1 MPGAHGAER
10 PKCILLWTRNLPAI
24 LVGMQTGAATMKK
37 SVEALKALKT
47 DLLYDPA
54 IPPLAIYQGKTLIQK
69 DTCTFHVHSSTPYN
83 SQDMEAI

>member
-1 MPGAHGAER
+1 
-10 PKCILLWTRNLPAI
+10 
-24 LVGMQTGAATMKK
+24 MKK
-37 SVEALKALKT
+37 SVEALKTLKI